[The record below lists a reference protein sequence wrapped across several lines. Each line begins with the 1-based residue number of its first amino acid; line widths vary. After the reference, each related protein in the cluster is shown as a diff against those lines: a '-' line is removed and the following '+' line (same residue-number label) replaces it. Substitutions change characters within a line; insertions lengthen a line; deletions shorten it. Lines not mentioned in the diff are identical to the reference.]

1 MVERIRPLIDR
12 YPEYDQVVLDLLER
26 NGLFVTLCQEYSELN
41 DQLTRLEKGDGK
53 YLHLQSE
60 TKGLRNWR
68 QAVEEEILTLIEGC
82 CPV

>member
-12 YPEYDQVVLDLLER
+12 YPEYDQVVRDLFES
-26 NGLFVTLCQEYSELN
+26 NGLFVALCQEYSDLN
-41 DQLTRLEKGDGK
+41 RDLARLERSVGGS
-53 YLHLQSE
+53 LQNE
-60 TKGLRNWR
+60 VKGLKDRR